1 MGPIFRGRYTAEID
15 GPFVVFIIGM
25 RINRLWALHKW
36 LPVALAMPRMIQQ
49 LEDERERGLLHAHPF
64 LYWRGAAL
72 VQYWRSFE
80 QLERFARDP
89 SASHLE
95 AWKRFNRA
103 VGAGGSVGIWHETY
117 VVPAGQF
124 ECVYGNMPRFG
135 LAIAGAHVAAVG
147 AKETAKR
154 RLGLKGE
161 PAVQSYE
168 NPPDP

>member
-1 MGPIFRGRYTAEID
+1 MGPIFRGRYTADID

-36 LPVALAMPRMIQQ
+36 LPVAFAMPRMIRQ
-49 LEDERERGLLHAHPF
+49 LEEERERGLLHAHPF
-64 LYWRGAAL
+64 LYWRGAAV

-117 VVPAGQF
+117 VVSAGQF

-135 LAIAGAHVAAVG
+135 LAIAGAHVPAVG

-161 PAVQSYE
+161 PAVQPYE
-168 NPPDP
+168 NPSDT

>member
-1 MGPIFRGRYTAEID
+1 MGPIFRGRYTADID

-36 LPVALAMPRMIQQ
+36 LPVAFAMPRMIRQ
-49 LEDERERGLLHAHPF
+49 LEEERERGLLHAHPF
-64 LYWRGAAL
+64 LYWRGAAV

-135 LAIAGAHVAAVG
+135 LALAGAHVPAVG

-161 PAVQSYE
+161 PAVASYE
-168 NPPDP
+168 NPSDP